1 MMSEGQT
8 APEHLILWK
17 RLDRRGHEAARLSLD
32 SSGSSGESVGWRLV
46 GAAAFASEGDPC
58 LLNYQISADADWRT
72 LAATVTGWVGSLSV
86 DVRLAR
92 DAADNRW
99 TLNGEPCP
107 AVAGCLDLDLN
118 FSPSTN
124 LLPIRRLGLA
134 VGQSAEVRAAW
145 LRFPEFTLEPLSQ
158 VYRRTGKSSYR
169 YESSGGA
176 FVAHL
181 TVDAIGWVTRYPRF
195 WQAETGG

>member
-1 MMSEGQT
+1 M
-8 APEHLILWK
+8 PEQLMLWK
-17 RLDRRGHEAARLSLD
+17 RLDMRGHEAARLSLD
-32 SSGSSGESVGWRLV
+32 PAGSAGWRLA
-46 GAAAFASEGDPC
+46 GAAAFAYEGDPC
-58 LLNYQISADADWRT
+58 LLNYQISGDADWRT
-72 LAATVTGWVGSLSV
+72 VAATVTGWVGSLGV

-92 DAADNRW
+92 DAADRW
-99 TLNGEPCP
+99 TLNGAPCP

-134 VGQSAEVRAAW
+134 VGQAAEVRAAW

-169 YESSGGA
+169 YEASGGA

>member
-1 MMSEGQT
+1 M
-8 APEHLILWK
+8 LWK

-32 SSGSSGESVGWRLV
+32 PSGSANSARWRLA
-46 GAAAFASEGDPC
+46 GAAAFAYEGDPC
-58 LLNYQISADADWRT
+58 LLSYQISGDADWRT
-72 LAATVTGWVGSLSV
+72 VTATVTGWVG
-86 DVRLAR
+86 VRSIEVHLAR
-92 DAADNRW
+92 NAADQW

-134 VGQSAEVRAAW
+134 IGQVAEVRAAW
-145 LRFPEFTLEPLSQ
+145 LRFPEFTLEPLTQS
-158 VYRRTGKSSYR
+158 YRRTSETTYR

-181 TVDAIGWVTRYPRF
+181 TVNAVGFVTRYPHF
-195 WQAETGG
+195 WSADISA

>member
-8 APEHLILWK
+8 TSEHQMLWR

-32 SSGSSGESVGWRLV
+32 FSLDPASWHLTGT
-46 GAAAFASEGDPC
+46 AAFAYEGDPC
-58 LLNYQISADADWRT
+58 LLSYQISGDPDWRT
-72 LAATVTGWVGSLSV
+72 VAATVTGWVGARNIEV
-86 DVRLAR
+86 HLAR
-92 DAADNRW
+92 DAADQW

-124 LLPIRRLGLA
+124 LLPIRRLDLA
-134 VGQSAEVRAAW
+134 VGQTAEVRAAW
-145 LRFPEFTLEPLSQ
+145 LRFPEFTLEPLPQ
-158 VYRRTGKSSYR
+158 VYRRTSATTYR

-181 TVDAIGWVTRYPRF
+181 TVNAVGFVTRYPRF
-195 WQAETGG
+195 WQADIGRA

>member
-1 MMSEGQT
+1 M
-8 APEHLILWK
+8 APEHLEHQMLWK

-32 SSGSSGESVGWRLV
+32 PSGSANSARWRLA
-46 GAAAFASEGDPC
+46 GAAAFAYEGDPC
-58 LLNYQISADADWRT
+58 LLSYQISGDADWRT
-72 LAATVTGWVGSLSV
+72 VTATVTGWVG
-86 DVRLAR
+86 VRSIEVHLAR
-92 DAADNRW
+92 NAADRW
-99 TLNGEPCP
+99 TLNGESCP

-134 VGQSAEVRAAW
+134 IGQVAEVRAAW
-145 LRFPEFTLEPLSQ
+145 LRFPEFTLEPLTQS
-158 VYRRTGKSSYR
+158 YRRTSETTYR

-181 TVDAIGWVTRYPRF
+181 TVNAVGFVTRYPHF
-195 WQAETGG
+195 WSADISA